1 MCRVCGRIHS
11 LLIGHHC
18 PVRGRMFSHFAGT
31 EAMRVRLKLALFPLS
46 VCVCVFFFPL
56 PTLLWSGCCQ
66 KSRLLLRCH
75 LKYQQ
80 RLLPLYQGSSQ
91 VQWWLTCGVE

>member
-46 VCVCVFFFPL
+46 VCVCVCVFFLSPH
-56 PTLLWSGCCQ
+56 S
-66 KSRLLLRCH
+66 
-75 LKYQQ
+75 
-80 RLLPLYQGSSQ
+80 
-91 VQWWLTCGVE
+91 CGVAAARSLGCF